1 MLILIIN
8 IFFIMYSEQSFDT
21 KLTELI
27 SFITIKGNKY
37 QQQVNHP
44 QLNGTIYKT
53 ENKITVELPVHN
65 LTHKKEELA
74 DFNQYFYD
82 YMQSL
87 MIEHYTVFAP
97 IINSINFKLILE
109 LGNNKEIINIYY
121 KTAFF
126 TKSKNTII
134 RILPHDGITQKI
146 DVIQFIHKKNVN
158 IEQSKHVVAN
168 NLFGVKFD
176 PDFVFDK
183 SGITLIEMLSI

>member
-1 MLILIIN
+1 
-8 IFFIMYSEQSFDT
+8 MYSEQSFDT

-65 LTHKKEELA
+65 LTHTKEELA